1 MDVPLQKDKKQM
13 PNIPKKSI
21 PVQYPHLEKT
31 LNSGAYVFSKVISFR
46 YNNECSDTL
55 LTYNLYNVGT
65 KKTFPLSDKPVKLKH
80 GVNHFS
86 FPVPKKLV
94 GRKGEQHVF
103 VLEVSNARKE
113 KWQMKFSIN
122 EKNKKVFMKN
132 TGIIGLTVGAIAF
145 LMSAFCL
152 YKMEVNKNLAF
163 VELQSVF
170 NEFEMTKQ
178 YKGKLETVLN
188 ARKSIADSL
197 QLNLTAQSKMLKQ
210 VNNKNDEKV
219 QNFLYEKEV
228 YLEKMKQFQE
238 DNVALKRQYDG
249 EINKQLNQ
257 YIKEYGEKRIPI
269 HFWCRG

>member
-1 MDVPLQKDKKQM
+1 
-13 PNIPKKSI
+13 
-21 PVQYPHLEKT
+21 
-31 LNSGAYVFSKVISFR
+31 
-46 YNNECSDTL
+46 
-55 LTYNLYNVGT
+55 
-65 KKTFPLSDKPVKLKH
+65 
-80 GVNHFS
+80 
-86 FPVPKKLV
+86 
-94 GRKGEQHVF
+94 
-103 VLEVSNARKE
+103 
-113 KWQMKFSIN
+113 
-122 EKNKKVFMKN
+122 MKN

-257 YIKEYGEKRIPI
+257 YIKEYGEKKGYRYIFGAEGSGVLMYADERNNI
-269 HFWCRG
+269 TKEVIEYINARYKGNAK